1 MSKPL
6 KLLFKTFNKA
16 STQTTASTGST
27 ARDYSHLFF
36 SEKCDI
42 FVMQNGRQQPGPGSS
57 GGVVGTI
64 TRKFDNTLF
73 GTTTGIGAVALWS
86 WFPPYFYDAVRT
98 ETTTTFPDFLI
109 DKFSMSPSIP
119 FLIEDTVWIP
129 VTTEAGGTPSGVF
142 TGVHAITFNNGSG
155 QRIVI
160 GSYVQNG
167 AVNAQETTNFG
178 EMINKMLLY
187 VGNNPFIMC
196 CNLQM
201 VTSNV
206 NLAFYNSNAAGTC
219 DLNNGVNAFVSQI
232 FNVGNVQNLEPNIF
246 FVSRGLS
253 LTIETPPSPGFTTL
267 PNWNEYPDT
276 IITLN
281 NFIIQNPNTTNYNNT
296 ISKWQVTGGSLAN
309 DLAL

>member
-6 KLLFKTFNKA
+6 KLLFKTFQKN
-16 STQTTASTGST
+16 STQTSTLSGSI

-42 FVMQNGRQQPGPGSS
+42 FIMQNGRMQPGPGST
-57 GGVVGTI
+57 GAVVGTI
-64 TRKFDNTLF
+64 TRRFDNTFF
-73 GTTTGIGAVALWS
+73 GTTTGQGSITPNS
-86 WFPPYFYDAVRT
+86 WFPPYFFDAVRT
-98 ETTTTFPDFLI
+98 ETNSGFPDFLI
-109 DKFSMSPSIP
+109 DKFSMSPSMP
-119 FLIEDTVWIP
+119 FVIENTVWLP
-129 VTTEAGGTPSGVF
+129 VTTEAGGTLTGVF
-142 TGVHAITFNNGSG
+142 TGVHAMTLNNGSG

-167 AVNAQETTNFG
+167 SINAQETINFT

-206 NLAFYNSNAAGTC
+206 NLAFFNSNGAKTC
-219 DLNNGVNAFVSQI
+219 DLNNGVNPFIGQVFHSSNI
-232 FNVGNVQNLEPNIF
+232 QNLEPNIF

-253 LTIETPPSPGFTTL
+253 LTIETPPSPSFVTL
-267 PNWNEYPDT
+267 PTWNEYPDS

-281 NFIIQNPNTTNYNNT
+281 NFIIQNPSTTNYANSIN
-296 ISKWQVTGGSLAN
+296 SWQVTGGTLAN
-309 DLAL
+309 DLNL